1 MSFYT
6 NVQNWGGKIYYRGI
20 NKNGK
25 HFKETLEYNPTLYIP
40 SPKPTKFKTLEGEYV
55 SPIECGTIKEA
66 KEFIKKYENIEN
78 FRIYGNT
85 NYHYTF
91 ISDNFPSTVKYDLS
105 KIGIANIDIEVGSE
119 NGFPDPQ
126 IASQPVTAITV
137 QIGDR
142 LWVFGVGSYKV
153 SQDNV
158 RYFSCDDELHLLTE
172 FIDWWSHQNIDIITG
187 WNVKFFD
194 IPYLVNR
201 MNRLFDESSSKMGP
215 SKLSPW
221 NFVSERTVNQAGFGG
236 TREQQSFEV
245 MGVATLDYLDLYR
258 KFTHTQQENYR
269 LDHIAHV
276 ELGERKLDYTEF
288 GSLHNLWKED
298 YQKFIDYNIKDVE
311 LVTRL
316 EEKMKLIEMS
326 IVLAY
331 DAKVNYTDV
340 FTQVRMWDTLI
351 YNELR
356 SKNIVIPPKQTTIKN
371 EPYMGAFVK
380 EPIPGMYEW
389 VASFDLDSLY
399 PHLIMQY
406 NISPDTIIRDYP
418 PKPVTVDKLL
428 DQEIDTEYAKKQ
440 KMVLAANGFHF
451 KNDKQGFL
459 AEMMER
465 MYAERKIFKK
475 DMLKAKQEYE
485 NEKDPV
491 KKREID
497 KRVASLN
504 NMQMARKI
512 QLNSA
517 YGALG
522 NQYFRFYDIKQAEA
536 ITSGGQLSIRW
547 VERDVNKYLNKILR
561 TEDKDF
567 IVAVDTDSIYVC
579 FDDLVKN
586 VFEDTSD
593 KEKIIKFLDKVCE
606 TKMQDVINNSFDTLK
621 EYMNAF
627 QQKMNMKREVLADKA
642 VWTGKKHYIMNV
654 HNSEGVQ
661 YAKPKLKVM
670 GIESVKSSTP
680 AIVRNKLNEAF
691 QILMNGTENEMIDFI
706 EKFRVEFSKLSAE
719 DVAFP
724 RSVKGIAKYSDSV
737 TLYKK
742 GTPIHVRGTIMH
754 NHMLKKK
761 KLTNTHAMIQEGE
774 KIKFTYLK
782 VPNPS
787 GESVVSMGT
796 ILPPEFGLKDY
807 IDYDMQFDKSF
818 LEPLKSILKCVD
830 WNYERRNTIDSFFI

>member
-20 NKNGK
+20 NENGK

-55 SPIECGTIKEA
+55 SSIECGTIKEA

-91 ISDNFPSTVKYDLS
+91 ISDNFPSTVKYDLI

-142 LWVFGVGSYKV
+142 LFVFGVGSYTV

-201 MNRLFDESSSKMGP
+201 MNRLFDESSSKIGP

-276 ELGERKLDYTEF
+276 ELGERKLDYSEF

-311 LVTRL
+311 LVSRL

-356 SKNIVIPPKQTTIKN
+356 SKNIVIPPKQNTIKN

-380 EPIPGMYEW
+380 EPVPGMYEW

-428 DQEIDTEYAKKQ
+428 NQEIDTEYAKNQ
-440 KMVLAANGFHF
+440 RMVLAANGFHF

-475 DMLKAKQEYE
+475 DMLKSKQELE
-485 NEKDPV
+485 N
-491 KKREID
+491 
-497 KRVASLN
+497 
-504 NMQMARKI
+504 
-512 QLNSA
+512 
-517 YGALG
+517 
-522 NQYFRFYDIKQAEA
+522 
-536 ITSGGQLSIRW
+536 
-547 VERDVNKYLNKILR
+547 
-561 TEDKDF
+561 
-567 IVAVDTDSIYVC
+567 
-579 FDDLVKN
+579 
-586 VFEDTSD
+586 
-593 KEKIIKFLDKVCE
+593 
-606 TKMQDVINNSFDTLK
+606 
-621 EYMNAF
+621 
-627 QQKMNMKREVLADKA
+627 
-642 VWTGKKHYIMNV
+642 
-654 HNSEGVQ
+654 
-661 YAKPKLKVM
+661 
-670 GIESVKSSTP
+670 
-680 AIVRNKLNEAF
+680 
-691 QILMNGTENEMIDFI
+691 IDFI
-706 EKFRVEFSKLSAE
+706 IEER
-719 DVAFP
+719 
-724 RSVKGIAKYSDSV
+724 
-737 TLYKK
+737 
-742 GTPIHVRGTIMH
+742 
-754 NHMLKKK
+754 LK
-761 KLTNTHAMIQEGE
+761 ND
-774 KIKFTYLK
+774 
-782 VPNPS
+782 N
-787 GESVVSMGT
+787 
-796 ILPPEFGLKDY
+796 
-807 IDYDMQFDKSF
+807 
-818 LEPLKSILKCVD
+818 
-830 WNYERRNTIDSFFI
+830 R

>member
-1 MSFYT
+1 MNFYT

-20 NKNGK
+20 DEHGK
-25 HFKETLEYNPTLYIP
+25 HFKSVDNYNPVLYIP
-40 SPKPTKFKTLEGEYV
+40 SPKPSDYKTLDGEYV
-55 SPIECGTIKEA
+55 SPIECGSIKEA

-91 ISDNFPSTVKYDLS
+91 ISDNFPDTISYDLS
-105 KIGIANIDIEVGSE
+105 KITIANIDIEVGSE

-137 QIGDR
+137 QIGQR
-142 LWVFGVGSYKV
+142 LWVFGVGHYNV
-153 SQDNV
+153 TQDNV
-158 RYFSCDDELHLLTE
+158 RYFRCEDELHLLSD
-172 FIDWWSHQNIDIITG
+172 FIDWWSHQDIDIITG

-201 MNRLFDESSSKMGP
+201 MNRLFDESTSKMGP

-276 ELGERKLDYTEF
+276 ELGERKLDYSEF

-316 EEKMKLIEMS
+316 EEKMRLIEMS

-356 SKNIVIPPKQTTIKN
+356 RKNIVIPPKQTTIKN

-380 EPIPGMYEW
+380 EPVPGMYEW

-418 PKPVTVDKLL
+418 PKPVTVDQLL
-428 DQEIDTEYAKKQ
+428 NQEIDTDYAKNQ
-440 KMVLAANGFHF
+440 RMVLAANGFHF
-451 KNDKQGFL
+451 KNDRQGFL

-475 DMLKAKQEYE
+475 QMLKSKQEL
-485 NEKDPV
+485 
-491 KKREID
+491 EI
-497 KRVASLN
+497 
-504 NMQMARKI
+504 
-512 QLNSA
+512 
-517 YGALG
+517 
-522 NQYFRFYDIKQAEA
+522 
-536 ITSGGQLSIRW
+536 
-547 VERDVNKYLNKILR
+547 VEGLI
-561 TEDKDF
+561 
-567 IVAVDTDSIYVC
+567 
-579 FDDLVKN
+579 
-586 VFEDTSD
+586 
-593 KEKIIKFLDKVCE
+593 
-606 TKMQDVINNSFDTLK
+606 
-621 EYMNAF
+621 
-627 QQKMNMKREVLADKA
+627 
-642 VWTGKKHYIMNV
+642 
-654 HNSEGVQ
+654 SE
-661 YAKPKLKVM
+661 
-670 GIESVKSSTP
+670 
-680 AIVRNKLNEAF
+680 RNKH
-691 QILMNGTENEMIDFI
+691 DD
-706 EKFRVEFSKLSAE
+706 R
-719 DVAFP
+719 
-724 RSVKGIAKYSDSV
+724 
-737 TLYKK
+737 
-742 GTPIHVRGTIMH
+742 
-754 NHMLKKK
+754 
-761 KLTNTHAMIQEGE
+761 
-774 KIKFTYLK
+774 
-782 VPNPS
+782 
-787 GESVVSMGT
+787 
-796 ILPPEFGLKDY
+796 
-807 IDYDMQFDKSF
+807 
-818 LEPLKSILKCVD
+818 
-830 WNYERRNTIDSFFI
+830 